1 MENYVN
7 KRIDNRYEV
16 LEIIGVGGMAVVYK
30 AYDRIDDR
38 IVAIKIL
45 KEEYLANEEFRRRF
59 KNESKYIAVLSHP
72 NIVKVYDMS
81 FGDRLQYIVMEFI
94 EGITLK
100 EYIEQQKIIQPK
112 EAVHFLTQILRAL
125 QHAHDKGIVHRDV
138 KPQNI
143 MLLQNGSI
151 KVTDFGIA
159 SFSRSETATIAE
171 NGAIGS
177 VHYISPEQARGDF
190 TDAKADIYSVGVL
203 MYEMLTGQLPFTS
216 ENAISVVMMH
226 MNDEPANMHSIN
238 GSIPIG
244 LEQITLH
251 AMQKDPK
258 ARYQSAAE
266 LLLDL
271 DEFKRNPAIKFDYS
285 YFVDNEPTKY
295 IDRTMNNIK
304 PTGGATQQL
313 KNKQPSA
320 NNDVAAAKNNSK
332 LIPIITGAVCG
343 CVAVFSVFALIMFF
357 INGGVSGDSVPNF
370 INMNYETE
378 IKNNSIYK
386 DFKID
391 VKYEF
396 NSQYDYG
403 VVIKQSP
410 EKGKKIDDNEIIY
423 LTVNTNKTLPVD
435 DVYGQSYLVAKQT
448 LESSGFVVSY
458 DMKYNPSVE
467 EGAVISTSPER
478 GVAAAVGS
486 TVTIYVATHT
496 DENAVPVPDV
506 VGQPLEDAEALLRS
520 VNLEVGEIYYEDQK
534 DNADLIIKQ
543 VPEKDQ
549 PLHPGDKVDLYI
561 STGKAPVVSTDITI
575 PLPFKTG
582 KEGTLKAYLN
592 NASIEPSG
600 TEVLLT
606 GDDYTFTVS
615 GSGTSDSLIV
625 KIDGSII
632 YSCTIDFTQDP
643 VNLKNIKTVKDEFED
658 SFYNGASN
666 AIIPS
671 VVGMTEAQAKST
683 LNAKGFYS
691 VTVKE
696 EFSYNPNDV
705 GKVIKQTPSLSG
717 IDKIRPYPTDT
728 VIIITVGKG
737 ISDVEGIFR

>member
-72 NIVKVYDMS
+72 NIVKVFDMS

-100 EYIEQQKIIQPK
+100 EYIEQQRVIQPK
-112 EAVHFLTQILRAL
+112 EAVHFVTQILRAL

-216 ENAISVVMMH
+216 ENPISVVMMH
-226 MNDEPANMHSIN
+226 MNDEPANMHNIN

-244 LEQITLH
+244 LEQITMH

-271 DEFKRNPAIKFDYS
+271 DEFKRNPSIKFDYS

-304 PTGGATQQL
+304 TNGGTVQQYKD
-313 KNKQPSA
+313 KNKNTASKSEQQP
-320 NNDVAAAKNNSK
+320 NNNSK
-332 LIPIITGAVCG
+332 LIPILTGAVCG

-357 INGGVSGDSVPNF
+357 VNGGASGDRVPNF
-370 INMNYETE
+370 LNMNYETE
-378 IKNNSIYK
+378 IKNNKNYD
-386 DFKID
+386 DFRID

-396 NSQYDYG
+396 NTQFDYG

-410 EKGKKIDDNEIIY
+410 EKGKKIGDNEIIY
-423 LTVNTNKTLPVD
+423 LTVNTNKTVPVN
-435 DVYGQSYLVAKQT
+435 DVYGQSYLVAKQA
-448 LESSGFVVSY
+448 LEASGFVVSY
-458 DMKYNPSVE
+458 EMKYNPSIE
-467 EGAVISTSPER
+467 EGTVISTSPER
-478 GVAAAVGS
+478 GIAAAVGS
-486 TVTIYVATHT
+486 TVMIYISTHT
-496 DENAVPVPDV
+496 DENAILVPDL
-506 VGQPLEDAEALLRS
+506 VGYSLEDAQDLAKS
-520 VNLEVGEIYYEDQK
+520 VNLEIGEIIYEDQK
-534 DNADLIIKQ
+534 ENADLIIKQ
-543 VPEKDQ
+543 VPEKNDAA
-549 PLHPGDKVDLYI
+549 HPGDKIDVYI

-575 PLPFKTG
+575 PLPYKSG
-582 KEGTLKAYLN
+582 KEGTLKVYLN

-606 GDDYTFTVS
+606 GDDYTITVS
-615 GSGTSDSLIV
+615 GSGTDDNLIV
-625 KIDGSII
+625 KVDGSDI

-643 VNLKNIKTVKDEFED
+643 VSLKNIKTIEDAFED
-658 SFYNGASN
+658 SFYNGVSST
-666 AIIPS
+666 IIPS
-671 VVGMTEAQAKST
+671 VVGMNEAQAKAALT
-683 LNAKGFYS
+683 AKGFYNI
-691 VTVKE
+691 TVKQRNTV
-696 EFSYNPNDV
+696 NPNEV
-705 GKVIKQTPSLSG
+705 GKVIEQTPSLSG
-717 IDKIRPYPTDT
+717 IDKLRPYSMDT
-728 VIIITVGKG
+728 VIVLVVGKG
-737 ISDVEGIFR
+737 IFG